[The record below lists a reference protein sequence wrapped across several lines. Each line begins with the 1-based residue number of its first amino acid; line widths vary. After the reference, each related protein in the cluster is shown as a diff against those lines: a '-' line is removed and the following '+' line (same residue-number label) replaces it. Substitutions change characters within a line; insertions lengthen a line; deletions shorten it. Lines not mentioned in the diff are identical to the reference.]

1 MRENRDISL
10 CCIVL
15 LIKTLTLKPSR
26 SYATEQRDKRLIQA
40 LTVDVNKSKKKR
52 QWQEECLFDSAM
64 QNELDLCI
72 AKEIKMDL
80 KPLITQ

>member
-15 LIKTLTLKPSR
+15 LIKTLTLKPSC
-26 SYATEQRDKRLIQA
+26 SYATEPRDKRLIQA

-52 QWQEECLFDSAM
+52 QWQEECLFDKWCHA
-64 QNELDLCI
+64 E
-72 AKEIKMDL
+72 
-80 KPLITQ
+80 